1 MYIILLN
8 LHKFTASP
16 RLQDLSG
23 RDIFYTRCTLPGTNS
38 RGCFANFASSIAAM
52 AVVPNVFQSSISIK
66 PPSKIKNC
74 LPEHS
79 VGKTIAIL
87 ANKIIWRKKHVG
99 RQIGTPA
106 IDPDKLNTINPG
118 DLVQW
123 CSLMSWTVG
132 FAIAPDMHT
141 LQSFGVLNLL
151 SSMVGYKIQNHS
163 GSFRRMTMFFFS
175 FACIKMWPLHL
186 RVSCCLQIQ
195 FCNMV
200 FLGDVSWFMN
210 AFSTGFSHHH
220 KH

>member
-1 MYIILLN
+1 
-8 LHKFTASP
+8 
-16 RLQDLSG
+16 
-23 RDIFYTRCTLPGTNS
+23 
-38 RGCFANFASSIAAM
+38 
-52 AVVPNVFQSSISIK
+52 
-66 PPSKIKNC
+66 
-74 LPEHS
+74 
-79 VGKTIAIL
+79 
-87 ANKIIWRKKHVG
+87 
-99 RQIGTPA
+99 
-106 IDPDKLNTINPG
+106 LNTINPG

-151 SSMVGYKIQNHS
+151 SSMVGYKIQNHP